1 MDKRPHIRP
10 YLYGMLAGF
19 GAISLSILFFFLI
32 YRFQGFGDAI
42 STLISILMPFI
53 YGWVIAY
60 LLKPICNSV
69 ERFFNRHLPG
79 GLRRLSGGLAV
90 AASLLFGFLIVYAL
104 LLMIIPQLITSIVT
118 LSSSMQSKL
127 DQLVA
132 WLSGIFADNEV
143 ITNFI
148 EEAYDTLSETF
159 LNWVRNTLLPS
170 MQDIVSGV
178 GLGVWNTIIVLKNIL
193 IGLVVAIYMLAN
205 RKKFSRQSKMVLY
218 SVFNTHWADL
228 ILDEIRY
235 ADRMFGGFIN
245 GKLLDSAIIGV
256 LCYVVCLIAKMPSA
270 LLVSVI
276 VGVTNVIPFFGPF
289 IGAVPATLLIL
300 IEDPIKAIWFVLI
313 VLVLQQVDGN
323 IIGPKILGN
332 TTGLSSFWVLFSI
345 LLFGGLWGF
354 VGMIIGVPLF
364 AVIYDVLKKLI
375 IFGLNRHD
383 HGKMLFDYH
392 DDFGDPV
399 EDTEAENAQ
408 AKQQSADESIK
419 PPQE

>member
-383 HGKMLFDYH
+383 HGKMLLDYH
-392 DDFGDPV
+392 DDFGDPA
-399 EDTEAENAQ
+399 EDTAAENVQ
-408 AKQQSADESIK
+408 TEHPADEAAQ
-419 PPQE
+419 PPQD

>member
-256 LCYVVCLIAKMPSA
+256 LCYVVCLITKMPSA

-383 HGKMLFDYH
+383 HGKMLLDYH
-392 DDFGDPV
+392 DDFGDPA
-399 EDTEAENAQ
+399 EDTAAENVQ
-408 AKQQSADESIK
+408 TEHPADEAAQ
-419 PPQE
+419 PPQD